1 MHLHR
6 CGAGILLEW
15 ISYPG
20 PSAPQGITED
30 GAVQLLIVEDD
41 QSVADAL
48 IDAVSAA
55 GHHAVHASR
64 GSDALLRHHGVQL
77 ILLDLG
83 LPDMDGLEVL
93 RKLRQVSDV
102 PVIILSAR
110 DDERSVVRGLR
121 QGADDYLVKPIGL
134 TILLARIDAVARR
147 AGGKSTASRNQ
158 IIAGTLSMDLDK
170 HEAVLAGKT
179 LGLTAK
185 EFELLTLLA
194 RHAGSVVTREQIL
207 DRLWG
212 DAFLAVSRSLDVH
225 LTGLR
230 AKLATPGMIVN
241 VRGVGYR
248 LEAPSS

>member
-1 MHLHR
+1 VR
-6 CGAGILLEW
+6 
-15 ISYPG
+15 
-20 PSAPQGITED
+20 
-30 GAVQLLIVEDD
+30 LLIVEDD
-41 QSVADAL
+41 QAVADAL

-55 GHHAVHASR
+55 GHEATHAGR
-64 GSDALLRHHGVQL
+64 GSDALLRHHDAEL

-102 PVIILSAR
+102 PVVILSAR
-110 DDERSVVRGLR
+110 NDERSVVRGLR

-134 TILLARIDAVARR
+134 TVLLARIDAVARR
-147 AGGKSTASRNQ
+147 SNVNTGADRNQ
-158 IIAGTLSMDLDK
+158 ISAGSLVINLDK
-170 HEAVLAGKT
+170 HEAVLAGRD
-179 LGLTAK
+179 LALTAK
-185 EFELLTLLA
+185 EFQLLTLLA

-207 DRLWG
+207 DQLWG

-230 AKLATPGMIVN
+230 SKLARSGMIVN